1 MTPRGIL
8 LVVAGMLLLAA
19 RPAAA
24 EPVELTGGPA
34 DKEETIAALEKARG
48 LMTVCW
54 RRKLPATVKV
64 ALAVAASGEVTR
76 ATAKSKGPAAQCAA
90 GILAVATLAPAAKAW
105 KGTVELETV
114 AEGKANDV
122 RAIHDQLA
130 AVGTSFFA
138 CQKKAPKFAGK
149 ITLRITV
156 AQDGTVTDASGS
168 GDKGG
173 EAVGACVAA
182 AAKKLTMK
190 PISSPSVTY
199 ELGLTF
205 QGGGGGGDGGGG
217 SAAEGVDPSLQPSL
231 KGPLQAADVAPVIA
245 GRRAALQKCAKGK
258 KARGK
263 VVLRIAIG
271 ADGKITKLK
280 IKSSEIGDAKIE
292 DCLLKALDGM
302 TFPAGSGETVVFYPV
317 RLDADGLKTGASK

>member
-1 MTPRGIL
+1 MRPRGIL
-8 LVVAGMLLLAA
+8 LVVALLFAA

-24 EPVELTGGPA
+24 DPVKLTGGPA
-34 DKEETIAALEKARG
+34 DKEQTIAALEKARG

-54 RRKLPATVKV
+54 QRKPPAAVKV
-64 ALAVAASGEVTR
+64 TLAVAASGEVTK
-76 ATAKSKGPAAQCAA
+76 ATAKTKGAAAQCAA

-114 AEGKANDV
+114 AENKAQDV

-130 AVGTSFFA
+130 AVGTTFFA

-156 AQDGTVTDASGS
+156 AQDGTVTDASGT

-173 EAVGACVAA
+173 EAVGACVAT
-182 AAKKLTMK
+182 AAKKLTMN
-190 PISSPSVTY
+190 PIGSPSVTY

-205 QGGGGGGDGGGG
+205 QGGGDDTGGT
-217 SAAEGVDPSLQPSL
+217 AVEGVDPTLVPSL
-231 KGPLQAADVAPVIA
+231 KGPLEADEVRKVLMS
-245 GRRAALQKCAKGK
+245 RHAALRKCAKGS

-263 VVLRIAIG
+263 VVLRVAIAS
-271 ADGKITKLK
+271 DGKVSKVK
-280 IKSSEIGDAKIE
+280 IKSSEINDTKVE
-292 DCLLKALDGM
+292 DCLVKALEGL
-302 TFPAGSGETVVFYPV
+302 TFRASSNETVVHYPV
-317 RLDADGLKTGASK
+317 RIDADGLKTGG